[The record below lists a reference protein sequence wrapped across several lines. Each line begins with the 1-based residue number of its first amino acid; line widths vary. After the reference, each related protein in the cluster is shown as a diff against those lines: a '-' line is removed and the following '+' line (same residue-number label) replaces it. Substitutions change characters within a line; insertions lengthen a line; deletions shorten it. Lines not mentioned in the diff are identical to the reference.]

1 LNVKITS
8 GHKEELEDSA
18 LLLDSDYSNPQQDA
32 ERQVPTEIVINVIK
46 LIPFGAC
53 FDGLG
58 CCVTNRTTHSAGLL
72 FGSLGPFFFRAC
84 LRPTMVQLSL
94 YCHRR
99 GGCQNPVPEKCQATA
114 SIQFQDLEEETAY
127 ESLFLEKLQLFL
139 SDPKAHFVVQA
150 HHAR

>member
-46 LIPFGAC
+46 MIPFGAC

-72 FGSLGPFFFRAC
+72 FGSLGPFFFSCMSQDDDGAAVTI
-84 LRPTMVQLSL
+84 LTPE
-94 YCHRR
+94 
-99 GGCQNPVPEKCQATA
+99 GG
-114 SIQFQDLEEETAY
+114 L
-127 ESLFLEKLQLFL
+127 
-139 SDPKAHFVVQA
+139 PKS
-150 HHAR
+150 RS